1 MAESLWPAFLGRNR
15 GIYVWPP
22 IKDARYDGEIQAKRP
37 NKMLKMV
44 SGDILM
50 TSAQLI
56 AQGVA
61 PEDHFN
67 QGLAR
72 SMRELYPAM
81 AKDFRHYC
89 RISHPKPGEVWLWGG
104 ADGKRI
110 ANLMTQEPA
119 PNQQGHPG
127 KASSRNVNQAL
138 RHLRSVIKEEKITS
152 VALPRLAT
160 GVGGMEW
167 SDVLEL
173 IERHLSDLDI
183 PVYVY
188 ERFQSGIKADE

>member
-1 MAESLWPAFLGRNR
+1 
-15 GIYVWPP
+15 
-22 IKDARYDGEIQAKRP
+22 
-37 NKMLKMV
+37 MLKMV
-44 SGDILM
+44 SGDILK
-50 TSAQLI
+50 TSAQMI

-72 SMRELYPAM
+72 SLRELYPSM

-89 RISHPKPGEVWLWGG
+89 KVSHPKPGNVWLWGS

-110 ANLMTQEPA
+110 ANLLTQEPA
-119 PNQQGHPG
+119 PNKQGHPG
-127 KASSRNVNQAL
+127 KASSKNVNHAL
-138 RHLRSVIKEEKITS
+138 RNLRSLIEDEGITS

-160 GVGGMEW
+160 GVGGMDW
-167 SDVLEL
+167 DQVSEL
-173 IERHLSDLDI
+173 IERHLGALDI

-188 ERFQSGIKADE
+188 EEFRPGIQADE